1 MALGLIANKAE
12 VHLVCIN
19 TKKHYKPDSKIP
31 AEFKAASHFVSVY
44 KNTNTS
50 VLGAFFNLFS
60 RSSYFE
66 SRFHF
71 SKMETILVNKLKEH
85 KFDIIQLDGLFV
97 AGYIDLL
104 RKHSDAKIVLRAHN
118 VEFMIWDR
126 HLKNNSGSLKQKYI
140 ALQARRLKNF
150 ELEVIKKVD
159 AIVSITEVDKKVF
172 EELAPGKPVFS
183 CITGVNVEYYKKP
196 ADRHLRPKTIFYFA
210 SMDWLP
216 NQEAVEWFL
225 KNCWKKVHQAV
236 PDCKFVIA
244 GKNMPPRFLK
254 LNEPNV
260 LAIENVTNSKEFY
273 TQHDIMLVPLLSGS
287 GLRIKIIEGM
297 AYGKAIVSTSIGAEG
312 IHVTN
317 GKNIVI
323 ADSAGDFSNAVI
335 GLLNDDAKRHELERE
350 AQKFAEAEFDN
361 KKVAASLI
369 SFYNSLHV

>member
-1 MALGLIANKAE
+1 MAQGLIANQAE

-19 TKKHYKPDSKIP
+19 TKKHYKPDSQVP

-50 VLGAFFNLFS
+50 LLGAFFNLFS
-60 RSSYFE
+60 GSSYFA

-71 SKMETILVNKLKEH
+71 RKMETVLVDKLKKH
-85 KFDIIQLDGLFV
+85 KFDIIQLEGLFV
-97 AGYIDLL
+97 AGYIDLI
-104 RKHSDAKIVLRAHN
+104 RKHSDARIVLRAHN

-126 HLKNNSGSLKQKYI
+126 HLKNGSGALKEKYI

-172 EELAPGKPVFS
+172 EKLAPGKPVFS

-196 ADRHLRPKTIFYFA
+196 ADRQLRPKTIFYFA
-210 SMDWLP
+210 SMDWMP

-225 KNCWKKVHQAV
+225 TNCWKKVHQAV

-244 GKNMPPRFLK
+244 GKNMPQRLLK

-260 LAIENVTNSKEFY
+260 LAIENVANSKEFY

-297 AYGKAIVSTSIGAEG
+297 SYGKAIVSTSIGAEG
-312 IHVTN
+312 IPVTN
-317 GKNIVI
+317 GKNILI
-323 ADSAGDFSNAVI
+323 ADTPQSFCNAVI
-335 GLLNDDAKRHELERE
+335 ELLKDDTKRHELERE

-369 SFYNSLHV
+369 GFYNSLNV